1 MNSLVDLKNA
11 GQYLGI
17 EHRICEIED
26 KFDFDTSLRV
36 LGRFFYLTFRDKAPT
51 EKEFAK
57 FIYDKI
63 IRYCIPRSKFQAAM
77 KKLNETGDERHITE
91 LHDVAR
97 NLFVKSLK
105 ERGAQLG
112 EPGELI
118 AFIIL
123 EAFFNAPQIAC
134 KMFLKT
140 SEKMP
145 VHGSDSVHIRMSN
158 DGKKLELFWGEA
170 KLYSEL
176 STALDKALNSISEF
190 INGKKDS
197 ADPRVP
203 RDRDI
208 DIIKNHPNIESEDMK
223 SALLKYF
230 DPYESES
237 NYWKEIYTC
246 MVGFDFSLYDKL
258 KDVQEKD
265 VEDYFRKNYIER
277 IKSACRLF
285 EDKIKSCNLK
295 ELEFAFILL
304 PFKSLENFRNEFY
317 KLLGIKKEEL
327 GDHVDD

>member
-1 MNSLVDLKNA
+1 MNSLMDLKNA
-11 GQYLGI
+11 GQYSGI
-17 EHRICEIED
+17 EHRVCEIKD
-26 KFDFDTSLRV
+26 KFDFDPSLRV
-36 LGRFFYLTFRDKAPT
+36 SGRFFYLTFRDKTPT

-57 FIYDKI
+57 YIYDKI
-63 IRYCIPRSKFQAAM
+63 IRYCIPRSKIQVA
-77 KKLNETGDERHITE
+77 KQKYDETGDERFLTD
-91 LHDVAR
+91 LHDEAK
-97 NLFVKSLK
+97 NLFVKSVK
-105 ERGAQLG
+105 DRGAQLG

-123 EAFFNAPQIAC
+123 EAFFKAPQIAC

-145 VHGSDSVHIRMSN
+145 VHGSDSVHIRMSD

-176 STALDKALNSISEF
+176 STALDNALNSISDF

-208 DIIKNHPNIESEDMK
+208 DIIKNHPNVESEEMK
-223 SALLKYF
+223 SALIKYF

-246 MVGFDFSLYDKL
+246 MVGFDFALYSQL
-258 KDVQEKD
+258 KDLPEKD
-265 VEDYFRKNYIER
+265 VADYFRNNYIER
-277 IKSACRLF
+277 IKSACKLF
-285 EDKIKSCNLK
+285 EKKIKSFNLK
-295 ELEFAFILL
+295 ELEFAFVLL
-304 PFKSLENFRNEFY
+304 PFKSLENFRDEFY

-327 GDHVDD
+327 VGRLRK

>member
-11 GQYLGI
+11 GQYSGI
-17 EHRICEIED
+17 EYRICEMKE
-26 KFDFDTSLRV
+26 KYDFDSKICV
-36 LGRFFYLTFRDKAPT
+36 SGRFFYLTFRDKAPT
-51 EKEFAK
+51 EEEFAK

-63 IRYCIPRSKFQAAM
+63 IRYCIPRSKIQEAKQKFF
-77 KKLNETGDERHITE
+77 ETGDERHITN
-91 LHDVAR
+91 LHDEAK
-97 NLFVKSLK
+97 NLFVKSVK

-190 INGKKDS
+190 INGKEDS
-197 ADPRVP
+197 PDPRVP

-223 SALLKYF
+223 FALLKYF

-246 MVGFDFSLYDKL
+246 MVGFDFSLYNQL
-258 KDVQEKD
+258 KGVQEKD
-265 VEDYFRKNYIER
+265 VEDYFRNKYIER
-277 IKSACRLF
+277 IKSACKLF
-285 EDKIKSCNLK
+285 EGKIKSCNLE

-327 GDHVDD
+327 GDCVND